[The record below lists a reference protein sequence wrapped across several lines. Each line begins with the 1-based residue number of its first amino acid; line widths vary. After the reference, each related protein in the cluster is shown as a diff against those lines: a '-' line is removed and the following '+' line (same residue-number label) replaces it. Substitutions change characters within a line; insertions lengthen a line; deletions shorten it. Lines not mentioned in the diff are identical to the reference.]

1 MVLTPNSNNDVFDVD
16 FDVDLDFETAP
27 PPFYDEDA
35 AAQLCLMPEAAI
47 PPPPVSKAPK
57 LVRAQTSPPP
67 NRIREWDHD
76 KTHAHAH
83 AKLAKLR
90 SYDSMKFPEVATPGR
105 ARGGTYGRLK
115 NVGRA
120 RSRGISR
127 WELPW
132 TKHAHGHVAAS
143 NKNQSSVK
151 LHFLSGPS
159 AKKVQNDDTSSRAT
173 FGLRRFQSKC
183 LPIF

>member
-47 PPPPVSKAPK
+47 PPPPASKAPK

-76 KTHAHAH
+76 KTHAHA
-83 AKLAKLR
+83 KLAKLR
-90 SYDSMKFPEVATPGR
+90 SYDSMKFPEAATPGR

-132 TKHAHGHVAAS
+132 MKHAHGHVAAS

-151 LHFLSGPS
+151 LHFLSGPN
-159 AKKVQNDDTSSRAT
+159 KKKLQNDDTSSRAT